1 MEVEEL
7 IKKHEGFR
15 KNMYQCSQGFNTI
28 GYGLN
33 LDAGI
38 STGLAEAILQYQV
51 SVVKTQCMD
60 NFPWFSELDEVR
72 QAVVL
77 DMVYNLGLNGFMKF
91 RKTIRLIEIG
101 MYLEAGEEM
110 LDSLWARQVGS
121 RAIRL
126 YEMMQTGVYNE

>member
-38 STGLAEAILQYQV
+38 SRGLATVILRYQV
-51 SVVKTQCMD
+51 NVVICQCMSD
-60 NFPWFSELDEVR
+60 LDWFEELDEVR
-72 QAVVL
+72 QAVVV
-77 DMVYNLGLNGFMKF
+77 DMVYNLGLDGFKRF
-91 RKTIRLIEIG
+91 KKTIDYIEHG
-101 MYLEAGEEM
+101 LYLSAGEEM
-110 LDSLWARQVGS
+110 LDSRWARQVGS

>member
-38 STGLAEAILQYQV
+38 SRGLAEAILQYQV

-60 NFPWFSELDEVR
+60 SFPWFHELDEVR
-72 QAVVL
+72 QSVVL
-77 DMVYNLGLNGFMKF
+77 DMVYNLGLDGFKRF
-91 RKTIRLIEIG
+91 KKTIDYIEHG
-101 MYLEAGEEM
+101 LYLSAGEEM

-126 YEMMQTGVYNE
+126 YEMMQSGEYP